1 MNHPG
6 IFLGINFPKRFIDTN
21 LSCNKTAFV
30 VFVKQPETKVVL
42 HSFRPYCSGLI
53 KSSRGVEGGGGGW
66 GVGGSGFYKI
76 AECLYVYSRLKTLDY
91 FVYHT
96 DQRNLNLFD
105 RYIDKKKCHVVF
117 FFNYIGNLTKQSTQL

>member
-6 IFLGINFPKRFIDTN
+6 IFLGINFPKRFIDTS

-53 KSSRGVEGGGGGW
+53 KSSRGVEGGGGG
-66 GVGGSGFYKI
+66 GVQDFIKLRSVFM
-76 AECLYVYSRLKTLDY
+76 
-91 FVYHT
+91 
-96 DQRNLNLFD
+96 
-105 RYIDKKKCHVVF
+105 YIHA
-117 FFNYIGNLTKQSTQL
+117 